1 MKKEPA
7 PVRPRPWNMGTGPET
22 RAVRLPRSD
31 EPFVDQHAEHERR
44 RLQELH
50 QDATG
55 EGAALELSQDGEEM
69 PIARLEEEAQRLR
82 SRAATHPHGGPG
94 ATIPPPPARPPT
106 DIGRT

>member
-1 MKKEPA
+1 
-7 PVRPRPWNMGTGPET
+7 MGTAPET

-31 EPFVDQHAEHERR
+31 EPFLDQHAEHERR

-55 EGAALELSQDGEEM
+55 EGSAAELFEDAEDSD
-69 PIARLEEEAQRLR
+69 IAFLEEDAEPFRIRVAP
-82 SRAATHPHGGPG
+82 HPHWGP
-94 ATIPPPPARPPT
+94 ASTLPPAPVRRPT

>member
-1 MKKEPA
+1 
-7 PVRPRPWNMGTGPET
+7 MGTGPET
-22 RAVRLPRSD
+22 RAIRLPRSD
-31 EPFVDQHAEHERR
+31 EPFLDQHAEHERR
-44 RLQELH
+44 GMQELH

-82 SRAATHPHGGPG
+82 SRAAAHPHRGTTTVPR
-94 ATIPPPPARPPT
+94 PPVRPPT